1 MNKFMGFLAGA
12 FCGALIGSVTAL
24 LTAPMSGKELQAQAK
39 ERLDNMV
46 EETRYAAQ
54 AKQAELQAKLADL
67 TASRQPAKANAGNS
81 SYAH

>member
-24 LTAPMSGKELQAQAK
+24 LVAPMSGKELQAQAK
-39 ERLDNMV
+39 DRFENMV

-54 AKQAELQAKLADL
+54 AKQAELQAKLSEL
-67 TASRQPAKANAGNS
+67 TSSRQPAHANAGNS

>member
-24 LTAPMSGKELQAQAK
+24 LFAPMSGKELQAQAK
-39 ERLDNMV
+39 DRFDNMI

-54 AKQAELQAKLADL
+54 AKQAELQAKLSDL
-67 TASRQPAKANAGNS
+67 TASRQPANANAGNS
-81 SYAH
+81 TYGH

>member
-24 LTAPMSGKELQAQAK
+24 LTAPMSGKELQTQAK
-39 ERLDNMV
+39 ERLENMV

-54 AKQAELQAKLADL
+54 AKQAELQAKLSEL
-67 TASRQPAKANAGNS
+67 TSPRQPAKVHAGNS